1 MDLPYYTETY
11 ESLHK
16 DFVKIPYQSSNSK
29 FKTTRSFNFSTKVFE
44 FALQNANAF
53 FSEINGN
60 PRINNKMKTGFE
72 KFLECLDLYLE
83 LLNNP
88 TIDEARIR
96 IYGSVT
102 LSNGAIVRATS
113 NFHNKEWFSE
123 VAISMSSEESDDYIS
138 DQGVCYGQVIYM
150 FKIIY

>member
-1 MDLPYYTETY
+1 
-11 ESLHK
+11 
-16 DFVKIPYQSSNSK
+16 
-29 FKTTRSFNFSTKVFE
+29 
-44 FALQNANAF
+44 
-53 FSEINGN
+53 
-60 PRINNKMKTGFE
+60 MKTRFE

-113 NFHNKEWFSE
+113 NFHNREWFSE
-123 VAISMSSEESDDYIS
+123 VAIFINSEESDDYIS
-138 DQGVCYGQVIYM
+138 NQEVCYRQVIYM
-150 FKIIY
+150 FKIFFFLLYVFLPCIYVI

>member
-1 MDLPYYTETY
+1 
-11 ESLHK
+11 
-16 DFVKIPYQSSNSK
+16 
-29 FKTTRSFNFSTKVFE
+29 
-44 FALQNANAF
+44 
-53 FSEINGN
+53 
-60 PRINNKMKTGFE
+60 MKTGFE

-113 NFHNKEWFSE
+113 NFHNREWFSE
-123 VAISMSSEESDDYIS
+123 VAVSMSSEESDDYIS